1 MLDSVQ
7 LRLMMGPFVPLT
19 PPRAVMDALD
29 TVEVT
34 VKERGHQWFQLTF
47 LIDKQSSLQ
56 ILFLLTG
63 GLPLLFMRV
72 VLVATVNGVRNVLI
86 DGVITNHSIAPGDK
100 GSNSTLTITGEDLT
114 ALMNQSDWSG
124 FPFPACPAEARVAL
138 IIAKYAMFGV
148 IPLIVPS
155 VLIDVPLPIDQIP
168 SQQGTALDYI
178 HALADRVGYVFYL
191 NARL

>member
-7 LRLMMGPFVPLT
+7 LRLMMGPFVSLT

-34 VKERGHQWFQLTF
+34 VKERGHQWFRLTF

-100 GSNSTLTITGEDLT
+100 GSNSTLTNHGRGPDGADEPVGLER
-114 ALMNQSDWSG
+114 LPVSG
-124 FPFPACPAEARVAL
+124 RPCRSASSADHCEVRHVRCD
-138 IIAKYAMFGV
+138 
-148 IPLIVPS
+148 S
-155 VLIDVPLPIDQIP
+155 VDRPER
-168 SQQGTALDYI
+168 
-178 HALADRVGYVFYL
+178 AD
-191 NARL
+191 